1 MFSSNLNVTEQKK
14 QVLEAVILDK
24 IFGTKQRNL
33 VKLDRTKKV

>member
-1 MFSSNLNVTEQKK
+1 MFSSNLNVTDQKK

-33 VKLDRTKKV
+33 VKLDRIKKV